1 MKKSFKR
8 YTLITVLSFN
18 STHFFSR
25 LSMRSAQAVTILE
38 HPMLHFFRA
47 SWYILLVMIKT
58 NIKIVNKLGLH
69 ARASAKFVSTA
80 ARFQSH
86 IDVTSNAQTV
96 NGKSIM
102 GVMML
107 AANKGSDI
115 LLEIEGPDEIQ
126 MNEALTQLINN
137 YFGEGE

>member
-1 MKKSFKR
+1 
-8 YTLITVLSFN
+8 
-18 STHFFSR
+18 
-25 LSMRSAQAVTILE
+25 
-38 HPMLHFFRA
+38 
-47 SWYILLVMIKT
+47 MIKT
-58 NIKIVNKLGLH
+58 KITIINKLGLH

-86 IDVTSNAQTV
+86 IDVTKATQTV

-107 AANKGSDI
+107 AANKGSE
-115 LLEIEGPDEIQ
+115 LTLEIDGPDEIA
-126 MNEALTQLINN
+126 MNEALVQLINN